1 MKSIIKK
8 HFKAFDDS
16 SLPNQD
22 GLPISVENS
31 SHPHEI
37 ITQNHP
43 LNKKFKTI
51 NEAAKA
57 KTDFLMETVFKDV
70 DWSKGK

>member
-1 MKSIIKK
+1 MIANKNFQKNNLDK
-8 HFKAFDDS
+8 
-16 SLPNQD
+16 
-22 GLPISVENS
+22 
-31 SHPHEI
+31 
-37 ITQNHP
+37 NHP

-70 DWSKGK
+70 DWSKVK